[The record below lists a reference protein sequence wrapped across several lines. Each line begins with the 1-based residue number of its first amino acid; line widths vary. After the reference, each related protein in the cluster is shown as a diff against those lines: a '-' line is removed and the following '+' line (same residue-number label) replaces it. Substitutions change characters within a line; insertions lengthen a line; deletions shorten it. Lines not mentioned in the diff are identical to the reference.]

1 MPAGA
6 VDSPPGHRIPAPV
19 LDELFSGPV
28 SAAVVA
34 LLRAGQHSRRLL
46 LLKEL
51 RDHTAQD
58 GAWRVLVD
66 ADRRAPG
73 VVRDI
78 LACPS
83 AGVWLTRAIRQLR
96 GSVDD
101 VSASVDLGG
110 MAAAAAMRAGCDAVV
125 DVPVRDGWAHLPSIG
140 LLRVAGDDGTVR
152 LRIADST
159 AFTES
164 GSRAGLDVCALREH
178 HSTSGGRSVRWIVDD
193 IDPYRTFDAPEAP
206 ARLDAAEFAVWCAR
220 LDDAWE
226 RLVVEHP
233 DHVAEVAAIEPVVV
247 PVPPRGGLVA
257 TSSASAFGA
266 FCLTPPASAAA
277 LAETVVHE
285 LQHSK
290 LNALLDLVPLQKPGA
305 DRLCYAPWRRDPRP
319 LGGLLHGIYAFTG
332 VAEFWRARWWRKRA
346 PDAAFMTVHHREQVR
361 AALTWL
367 GAAPELTDLGARFV
381 AAATARLA
389 ACDDVPVAD
398 EVAVVISL
406 LGAENRL
413 AWRLRHL
420 RPPEAPVAEL
430 ARRWHAGEPA
440 PEDVDGGVPEPDHR
454 QEAPSRLAA
463 LLTMR
468 ARYPE
473 RFAASSHS
481 ARPGE
486 LELARGQ
493 YPEAAELFTAR
504 VRQDGTDDAA
514 WTGLLLAAHAER
526 LPPETVVATC
536 RRLGAAADPRRIV
549 DWFVHH

>member
-1 MPAGA
+1 VPARDA
-6 VDSPPGHRIPAPV
+6 ESPPGHRIPAPV

-28 SAAVVA
+28 SATVVA

-58 GAWRVLVD
+58 AAWRVLVD
-66 ADRRAPG
+66 ADRRAPE

-78 LACPS
+78 LASPS
-83 AGVWLTRAIRQLR
+83 VGVWLTRAIRRLR
-96 GSVDD
+96 GTVDD
-101 VSASVDLGG
+101 ESASVDLGG
-110 MAAAAAMRAGCDAVV
+110 LAAAAAMRAGCDAVV
-125 DVPVRDGWAHLPSIG
+125 DVPVVNGWVNLPSIG
-140 LLRVAGDDGTVR
+140 LLRVAAEDGTVR
-152 LRIADST
+152 LRIADS
-159 AFTES
+159 AAYTES
-164 GSRAGLDVCALREH
+164 GTRAALDVWALREH
-178 HSTSGGRSVRWIVDD
+178 RSTSGGRSVRWIVDD
-193 IDPYRTFDAPEAP
+193 VDPYRTFDTPEAP
-206 ARLDAAEFAVWCAR
+206 ARLDAAEFAIWCAR

-226 RLVVEHP
+226 HLVTVHP
-233 DHVAEVAAIEPVVV
+233 AHVPEVAAIEPVVV
-247 PVPPRGGLVA
+247 PVPPRAGLVA
-257 TSSASAFGA
+257 TSSAAAFGA

-332 VAEFWRARWWRKRA
+332 VAEFWRARWSRTQA
-346 PDAAFMTVHHREQVR
+346 PQAAFMAVQHREQVR

-367 GAAPELTDLGARFV
+367 GAAPELTDLGTRFL

-389 ACDDVPVAD
+389 ACDDIPVAD
-398 EVAVVISL
+398 DVAAVIAL

-430 ARRWHAGEPA
+430 VRRWHAGEPA

-454 QEAPSRLAA
+454 REVPSRLAS

-468 ARYPE
+468 ARDPR
-473 RFAASSHS
+473 RFAASPHS

-486 LELARGQ
+486 LELARGRHA
-493 YPEAAELFTAR
+493 EAADLFAAR
-504 VRQDGTDDAA
+504 LRQNGDDDAA
-514 WTGLLLAAHAER
+514 WTGLLLAAHAGH

-536 RRLGAAADPRRIV
+536 QRLGEPADPRRIV
-549 DWFVHH
+549 DWFVHR